1 MYRFVQKHRWIPSL
15 HLLSV
20 AVWIL
25 VGTVLAGFAHEAQVQ
40 PLGVSIVTDFAGDD
54 LQRLAGG
61 KELTDEVQVQTE
73 ADDSEGSSDPFKLLS
88 ADLHAA
94 QILPFQEELSIHQLR
109 VGSPRPAQFPQPKRL
124 FIEYEVFR
132 I

>member
-15 HLLSV
+15 HLLGV

-25 VGTVLAGFAHEAQVQ
+25 LGTVLAGFAHEAQVQ
-40 PLGVSIVTDFAGDD
+40 PIGVSIVTDFAGDD

-61 KELTDEVQVQTE
+61 KELSEEIQVQTE
-73 ADDSEGSSDPFKLLS
+73 ADDSERSSDPLKLLS

-94 QILPFQEELSIHQLR
+94 QTLPFKEEFSSYQLR
-109 VGSPRPAQFPQPKRL
+109 VVRPRPAQFPQPKRL

>member
-15 HLLSV
+15 HLLGV

-94 QILPFQEELSIHQLR
+94 QILPFKEEFSSYQLR
-109 VGSPRPAQFPQPKRL
+109 VVRPRPALFPQPKRL

>member
-15 HLLSV
+15 HLLGV

-109 VGSPRPAQFPQPKRL
+109 VGRPRPAQFPQPKRL

>member
-15 HLLSV
+15 HLLGV

-25 VGTVLAGFAHEAQVQ
+25 LGTVLAGFAHEAQVQ
-40 PLGVSIVTDFAGDD
+40 PIGVSIVTDFAGDD

-61 KELTDEVQVQTE
+61 KELSEEIQVQTE
-73 ADDSEGSSDPFKLLS
+73 ADDSERSSDPLKLLS

-94 QILPFQEELSIHQLR
+94 QTLPFKEEFSSYQLR
-109 VGSPRPAQFPQPKRL
+109 VVRPRPALFPQPKRL